1 MDERLNKYEQ
11 AVLFFAKRPEV
22 AFTNHLAER
31 NLRMGKI
38 RQKVSGCFRTRQYA
52 GFFCRISSHLQTM
65 NNLGDNPLAAIQ
77 LAPSGEIY
85 ADRDE

>member
-1 MDERLNKYEQ
+1 MLQDPSR
-11 AVLFFAKRPEV
+11 
-22 AFTNHLAER
+22 
-31 NLRMGKI
+31 
-38 RQKVSGCFRTRQYA
+38 CFRTRQYA

-85 ADRDE
+85 ADRGE